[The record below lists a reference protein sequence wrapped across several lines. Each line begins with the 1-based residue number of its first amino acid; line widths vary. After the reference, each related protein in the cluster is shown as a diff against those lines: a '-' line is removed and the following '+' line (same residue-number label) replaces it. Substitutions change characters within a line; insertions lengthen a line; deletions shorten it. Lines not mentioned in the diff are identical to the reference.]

1 MVTFTSSHVTLG
13 SVKDVVSG
21 NLATLSSGSH
31 RHEHAMTTIGRNAEL
46 KLSAPSAAED
56 DDDNFLLHINGEF

>member
-1 MVTFTSSHVTLG
+1 MTFTSSHVTLG

-21 NLATLSSGSH
+21 NLATLSAGRH
-31 RHEHAMTTIGRNAEL
+31 RHEYVMVTIGRNAEL
-46 KLSAPSAAED
+46 ELSAPSAAEE